1 MEKIYKTNLLL
12 FLHGTFLVVY
22 FCAGI
27 LFEPAL
33 VVYIKP
39 LIIPSF
45 MIYAIISNNQKLS
58 KYYFLFIFFFY
69 LNETLLL
76 QWEHSLQLYRAAL
89 IASFCGYF
97 TLAFL
102 GYRSIK
108 NADIQIVPSG
118 YTLIILGINCFFL
131 LTIIYLLASV
141 ITDEY
146 INVIIIFNAI
156 STIVLG
162 ATAVLYLGKFG
173 DKKAYY
179 YFFSA
184 FSLIFSDV
192 FAAIGIYYVD
202 NIFLNTLDRVLHFA
216 CFYLVFLFVITVR
229 KKENEV
235 LVSNQI

>member
-1 MEKIYKTNLLL
+1 MEKIYKTNSLL

-202 NIFLNTLDRVLHFA
+202 NIFLNTLDRVLHFS

>member
-1 MEKIYKTNLLL
+1 MEKIYKTNSFL

-235 LVSNQI
+235 LLSNQI

>member
-1 MEKIYKTNLLL
+1 MEKIYKTNSLL
-12 FLHGTFLVVY
+12 FLHGTFLAVY

-76 QWEHSLQLYRAAL
+76 QWEHSLHLYRAAL

-97 TLAFL
+97 TLSFL
-102 GYRSIK
+102 GYKSIK

-235 LVSNQI
+235 LLSNQI

>member
-1 MEKIYKTNLLL
+1 M
-12 FLHGTFLVVY
+12 
-22 FCAGI
+22 
-27 LFEPAL
+27 
-33 VVYIKP
+33 
-39 LIIPSF
+39 
-45 MIYAIISNNQKLS
+45 
-58 KYYFLFIFFFY
+58 
-69 LNETLLL
+69 
-76 QWEHSLQLYRAAL
+76 

-179 YFFSA
+179 YFFGA
-184 FSLIFSDV
+184 FALIFNDV
-192 FAAIGIYYVD
+192 FAAIGTYIIENV
-202 NIFLNTLDRVLHFA
+202 FLNILDRILHFA
-216 CFYLVFLFVITVR
+216 CFYLIFLFVITDR
-229 KKENEV
+229 KKDDQII
-235 LVSNQI
+235 VSTQI

>member
-1 MEKIYKTNLLL
+1 MEKIYKTNSFL

-27 LFEPAL
+27 LFKPAL

-39 LIIPSF
+39 FIIPSF
-45 MIYAIISNNQKLS
+45 MIYAIVSNNQKLS

-108 NADIQIVPSG
+108 NADIQIIPSG
-118 YTLIILGINCFFL
+118 YTLIILGINCVFL

-162 ATAVLYLGKFG
+162 TTAVLYLGKFG

-179 YFFSA
+179 YFFGT

-192 FAAIGIYYVD
+192 FAAIGTYYIGNV
-202 NIFLNTLDRVLHFA
+202 FLNTLDRVLHFT

-235 LVSNQI
+235 LLSNQI

>member
-108 NADIQIVPSG
+108 NTDIQIVPSG

-235 LVSNQI
+235 LLSNQI